1 MRGSARHP
9 PRTRST
15 PEPPQQPAKPPPAA
29 SALPIPGVVEARTP
43 KRVVPVTG
51 EQDALK
57 TVFASVIILIG
68 MDFPLDQVRVECRTT
83 DGKVLAG
90 EMPEPL
96 PAGASVGIPAWPTV
110 VADVQGRTWAPV
122 LEACGLTKVVTGRRQ
137 ALAPEGRLLT
147 TVAAADFKDS
157 PS

>member
-1 MRGSARHP
+1 MLIRASIVLLIALNLGVAAWWLLRDAP
-9 PRTRST
+9 
-15 PEPPQQPAKPPPAA
+15 PPPA
-29 SALPIPGVVEARTP
+29 
-43 KRVVPVTG
+43 
-51 EQDALK
+51 
-57 TVFASVIILIG
+57 
-68 MDFPLDQVRVECRTT
+68 
-83 DGKVLAG
+83 
-90 EMPEPL
+90 PEPL

-122 LEACGLTKVVTGRRQ
+122 LEACGLTKVVTGGRQ